1 MGKRSTGFERV
12 ARDYYPTPEAA
23 VLPLLPH
30 LTYGTAFAEPCAGD
44 GRLVRHLEKHGMSC
58 LYMFDIEPQHPDVDR
73 ADAFGD
79 KAWAAVTDPSVD
91 CIITNPP
98 WGRATFHPMIE
109 TFRRA
114 KPTWLLHD
122 ANWLFTKQAAPF
134 LPFVRKI
141 VTVGRVR
148 WIEGSKMTGK
158 DDSIW
163 TLHTDTP
170 GTTQFFGR

>member
-1 MGKRSTGFERV
+1 MGKRSDGFARV
-12 ARDYYPTPEAA
+12 ERDYYPTPEVA

-30 LTYGTAFAEPCAGD
+30 LKHGTMFVEPCAGD

-58 LYMFDIEPQHPDVDR
+58 MAMFDIEPQDPEVDR
-73 ADAFGD
+73 ADAFGMA
-79 KAWAAVTDPSVD
+79 AWDALTDPSVD

-98 WGRATFHPMIE
+98 WDRKVFHPLIE

-122 ANWLFTKQAAPF
+122 ANWLFTRQAAPY
-134 LPFVRKI
+134 LPYARKI
-141 VTVGRVR
+141 VAIGRVK

-158 DDSIW
+158 DDAVW
-163 TLHTDTP
+163 TCFEDTP
-170 GTTQFFGR
+170 GPTFFFGR